1 MAPPPWPDQYR
12 RHGFATLAGVL
23 DPPTIRAALEHLER
37 RRTEQRLQPGAAIV
51 AVALADP
58 QAAALAADERLTAI
72 AAELL
77 EAPPTSF
84 GFTYLCKPARGGL
97 PALWHQDGAPWL
109 ERLAGAPALTMW
121 IALDDSDPATGGL
134 RVIPGSHRLDAVPL
148 RPNAAIPS
156 LFGVEMDPTLVDET
170 LAMDVPLRSGDVS
183 VHHPQLI
190 HGSGPNRSDRPR
202 RALAIRYRGGP

>member
-1 MAPPPWPDQYR
+1 MAASQWADQYR

-23 DPPTIRAALEHLER
+23 DPPAIHVALEHLER
-37 RRTEQRLQPGAAIV
+37 CQTEQRLPPTAIV
-51 AVALADP
+51 AVALADLP
-58 QAAALAADERLTAI
+58 AAALAADERLTAI

-77 EAPPTSF
+77 EAPPTAF
-84 GFTYLCKPARGGL
+84 GFTYLCKPARRGL

-109 ERLAGAPALTMW
+109 ERLAGAPALTIW
-121 IALDDSDPATGGL
+121 IALDDSDPANGGL
-134 RVIPGSHRLDAVPL
+134 RVIPGSHRLNAVAL
-148 RPNAAIPS
+148 HPNAATPS

-170 LAMDVPLRSGDVS
+170 LAVDVPLRAGDLS

-202 RALAIRYRGGP
+202 RALAIRYRGVP